1 MAKKTTSK
9 AAGQGARSTKAGDE
23 QGTGSV
29 VQEMPESKR
38 GAAAGRPGP
47 THDQIAQR
55 AQEIW
60 TRHGCPPGE
69 DRENWFE
76 AEAELRREMSLP

>member
-9 AAGQGARSTKAGDE
+9 ATGQATKEAGTA
-23 QGTGSV
+23 
-29 VQEMPESKR
+29 VQEMPGSR
-38 GAAAGRPGP
+38 RGGAAKRPGP

-60 TRHGCPPGE
+60 RRHGCPPGE
-69 DRENWFE
+69 DKENWFE
-76 AEAELRREMSLP
+76 AEAELRREMGLQ

>member
-1 MAKKTTSK
+1 MVKKTTSK
-9 AAGQGARSTKAGDE
+9 ATDQGARSTKATGE
-23 QGTGSV
+23 QGTGIV
-29 VQEMPESKR
+29 VEEMPASRR

-69 DRENWFE
+69 DKENWFE
-76 AEAELRREMSLP
+76 AEAELRREMGLQ